1 MNTLSKS
8 SINEETSAINN
19 DEFSIPPHDMGTGL
33 FMVKAAFI
41 MYTTG
46 GGEKGLWRGGGG
58 VLKFFEGKIG
68 MERRGNA
75 IFLDSACIERLSI
88 CNIINKQL
96 HKYRVA
102 YFLV

>member
-1 MNTLSKS
+1 M
-8 SINEETSAINN
+8 A
-19 DEFSIPPHDMGTGL
+19 
-33 FMVKAAFI
+33 
-41 MYTTG
+41 
-46 GGEKGLWRGGGG
+46 GGGG
-58 VLKFFEGKIG
+58 VLKFFEGKMG